1 MRCETCKHCI
11 PAVQKIG
18 YTKCELTNYLLD
30 SDCRLSEFINRVG
43 CASHSSTTSA
53 EKVLKELL
61 DFIDNADNQ
70 FDKQTVHKL
79 VDWVVSM
86 GVIPDAR

>member
-1 MRCETCKHCI
+1 MTPAPKGHGI
-11 PAVQKIG
+11 PACCPCNRHTTCVECCAAFEKG
-18 YTKCELTNYLLD
+18 
-30 SDCRLSEFINRVG
+30 SEAR
-43 CASHSSTTSA
+43 

-70 FDKQTVHKL
+70 FDKYTVHKL
-79 VDWVVSM
+79 VDWVVSK